1 MRDGLAPFL
10 GQRQRFAATID
21 RIGVKDG
28 WRSAITVLLKDV
40 ELADT
45 GDVVADHLW
54 LRYGPWADELASG
67 LQVGARITFDA
78 GGNPLREGVHGRQ
91 PGETSRPAQETGLRA
106 GEDSNPSVAVA
117 TVGLGELPGLRSV
130 LAMRWGYCYAKKAT
144 EHRFDA
150 GPIWSRQHSR
160 LKQRVKSTVRPIRGS
175 RGLNSLRNVY
185 LCEPRGGPDS
195 G

>member
-1 MRDGLAPFL
+1 MRDGLAPFV

-67 LQVGARITFDA
+67 LQVGARMTFDA
-78 GGNPLREGVHGRQ
+78 VVTRYVKGYTGDDPVRQAARPRELDY
-91 PGETSRPAQETGLRA
+91 GL
-106 GEDSNPSVAVA
+106 EKFKPSVATA
-117 TVGLGELPGLRSV
+117 GLGELPGLRSV
-130 LAMRWGYCYAKKAT
+130 LAMCWGYCYAEKAT

-150 GPIWSRQHSR
+150 GPI
-160 LKQRVKSTVRPIRGS
+160 
-175 RGLNSLRNVY
+175 
-185 LCEPRGGPDS
+185 
-195 G
+195 

>member
-40 ELADT
+40 ALADT

-54 LRYGPWADELASG
+54 LRYGPWADELVSG

-78 GGNPLREGVHGRQ
+78 VVTRYVKGYTGDDPVRQ
-91 PGETSRPAQETGLRA
+91 AARPRNWITGWRRF
-106 GEDSNPSVAVA
+106 NPSVATA
-117 TVGLGELPGLRSV
+117 TGGLDELPGLRSV
-130 LAMRWGYCYAKKAT
+130 LAMRWGYCCAKKA
-144 EHRFDA
+144 EA
-150 GPIWSRQHSR
+150 
-160 LKQRVKSTVRPIRGS
+160 
-175 RGLNSLRNVY
+175 
-185 LCEPRGGPDS
+185 
-195 G
+195 

>member
-1 MRDGLAPFL
+1 MRDGLAPFV

-78 GGNPLREGVHGRQ
+78 VVTRYVKGYTGDDPVRQAARPRELDYGLEKIQSVRGHG
-91 PGETSRPAQETGLRA
+91 
-106 GEDSNPSVAVA
+106 
-117 TVGLGELPGLRSV
+117 
-130 LAMRWGYCYAKKAT
+130 
-144 EHRFDA
+144 H
-150 GPIWSRQHSR
+150 
-160 LKQRVKSTVRPIRGS
+160 
-175 RGLNSLRNVY
+175 
-185 LCEPRGGPDS
+185 GGP

>member
-1 MRDGLAPFL
+1 MRDGLAPFVE
-10 GQRQRFAATID
+10 QRQRFAATID

-54 LRYGPWADELASG
+54 LRYGPWANELASG

-78 GGNPLREGVHGRQ
+78 VVTRYVKGYTGDDPVRQ
-91 PGETSRPAQETGLRA
+91 AARPRNWITGWRRFK
-106 GEDSNPSVAVA
+106 PSVATA

-150 GPIWSRQHSR
+150 GPI
-160 LKQRVKSTVRPIRGS
+160 
-175 RGLNSLRNVY
+175 
-185 LCEPRGGPDS
+185 
-195 G
+195 